1 MIALYFAPL
10 ARQLSS
16 QRGRELRGYVATF
29 SSMLYRRAR
38 GATCLLL
45 VASLACTDAYVVNGV
60 PRATVLAARSSPPLA
75 QCPAPPARGML
86 LAVASPA
93 AMRGLDLIASG
104 LKLGWRLGLAAA
116 ATMLLTRVALA
127 ALDSPPVA
135 AAVSR
140 VLRRVASLTVRL
152 AEAAAARHYRLVQNE
167 TPPSPAASVRSPAA
181 NTIQSPA
188 ATSARSTATAQPPA
202 TKVTIRRRPS
212 DGSAPAAGVPGSSEA
227 ALLNEIG
234 QMRVK
239 QIKQELDE
247 LGVPHA
253 DAVEK
258 SELVDRLV
266 RARKA
271 AAVGARTA
279 ATPANPPAAPAAPPP
294 PPSTSAASGAPY
306 RFGLEDMA
314 DLPEGVLPENVS
326 KESALEA
333 MNQLM
338 NDPKGFELLME
349 LQSNPRVMQAAMEM
363 STGGEAAA
371 QKYAKDPEV
380 QRYMERVQ
388 QLMGLE
394 GN

>member
-1 MIALYFAPL
+1 
-10 ARQLSS
+10 
-16 QRGRELRGYVATF
+16 
-29 SSMLYRRAR
+29 
-38 GATCLLL
+38 
-45 VASLACTDAYVVNGV
+45 
-60 PRATVLAARSSPPLA
+60 
-75 QCPAPPARGML
+75 
-86 LAVASPA
+86 
-93 AMRGLDLIASG
+93 
-104 LKLGWRLGLAAA
+104 
-116 ATMLLTRVALA
+116 
-127 ALDSPPVA
+127 
-135 AAVSR
+135 
-140 VLRRVASLTVRL
+140 
-152 AEAAAARHYRLVQNE
+152 
-167 TPPSPAASVRSPAA
+167 
-181 NTIQSPA
+181 
-188 ATSARSTATAQPPA
+188 
-202 TKVTIRRRPS
+202 
-212 DGSAPAAGVPGSSEA
+212 
-227 ALLNEIG
+227 
-234 QMRVK
+234 MRVK

-271 AAVGARTA
+271 VGARDG
-279 ATPANPPAAPAAPPP
+279 ATPANPPAAPAAPAAPPP

>member
-1 MIALYFAPL
+1 
-10 ARQLSS
+10 
-16 QRGRELRGYVATF
+16 
-29 SSMLYRRAR
+29 
-38 GATCLLL
+38 
-45 VASLACTDAYVVNGV
+45 
-60 PRATVLAARSSPPLA
+60 
-75 QCPAPPARGML
+75 
-86 LAVASPA
+86 
-93 AMRGLDLIASG
+93 
-104 LKLGWRLGLAAA
+104 
-116 ATMLLTRVALA
+116 
-127 ALDSPPVA
+127 
-135 AAVSR
+135 
-140 VLRRVASLTVRL
+140 
-152 AEAAAARHYRLVQNE
+152 
-167 TPPSPAASVRSPAA
+167 
-181 NTIQSPA
+181 
-188 ATSARSTATAQPPA
+188 
-202 TKVTIRRRPS
+202 
-212 DGSAPAAGVPGSSEA
+212 VPGSSEA

-271 AAVGARTA
+271 VGARDGAIAVGSRTA

-371 QKYAKDPEV
+371 QKYPKTRRFSATWRGCSSSWATRASEPPAGTLRSRTRQSPASTAV
-380 QRYMERVQ
+380 PGRTAGRRRGFVSAA
-388 QLMGLE
+388 E
-394 GN
+394 GRSSAS

>member
-1 MIALYFAPL
+1 
-10 ARQLSS
+10 
-16 QRGRELRGYVATF
+16 
-29 SSMLYRRAR
+29 
-38 GATCLLL
+38 
-45 VASLACTDAYVVNGV
+45 
-60 PRATVLAARSSPPLA
+60 
-75 QCPAPPARGML
+75 
-86 LAVASPA
+86 
-93 AMRGLDLIASG
+93 
-104 LKLGWRLGLAAA
+104 
-116 ATMLLTRVALA
+116 
-127 ALDSPPVA
+127 
-135 AAVSR
+135 
-140 VLRRVASLTVRL
+140 
-152 AEAAAARHYRLVQNE
+152 
-167 TPPSPAASVRSPAA
+167 
-181 NTIQSPA
+181 
-188 ATSARSTATAQPPA
+188 
-202 TKVTIRRRPS
+202 
-212 DGSAPAAGVPGSSEA
+212 
-227 ALLNEIG
+227 
-234 QMRVK
+234 MRVK

-271 AAVGARTA
+271 VGSRTA
-279 ATPANPPAAPAAPPP
+279 ATPANPPAAPAAPAAPPP

>member
-1 MIALYFAPL
+1 M
-10 ARQLSS
+10 SH
-16 QRGRELRGYVATF
+16 
-29 SSMLYRRAR
+29 RRA

-140 VLRRVASLTVRL
+140 VLRRVASSTVRL

-181 NTIQSPA
+181 STIQSPA

-239 QIKQELDE
+239 QIKQELNE

-271 AAVGARTA
+271 VGSRTA
-279 ATPANPPAAPAAPPP
+279 ATPANPPAAPAAPAAPPP

>member
-1 MIALYFAPL
+1 MV
-10 ARQLSS
+10 S
-16 QRGRELRGYVATF
+16 QR
-29 SSMLYRRAR
+29 RAG
-38 GATCLLL
+38 GATILLL
-45 VASLACTDAYVVNGV
+45 VASLARTDAFVVNGV
-60 PRATVLAARSSPPLA
+60 PHATVLAARSSPPFA

-116 ATMLLTRVALA
+116 ATMLLTRAALA

-140 VLRRVASLTVRL
+140 VLRRVASLTVGL

-181 NTIQSPA
+181 STIQSPS

-202 TKVTIRRRPS
+202 TKVTIRRRPT
-212 DGSAPAAGVPGSSEA
+212 DGSAPATAGSTPAAGSTPVAGSAPSAGVPGSSEA
-227 ALLNEIG
+227 DLLNEIG

-239 QIKQELDE
+239 QIKQALDE
-247 LGVPHA
+247 LSVPHA

-258 SELVDRLV
+258 SELVERLV

-271 AAVGARTA
+271 AAAGTRTA
-279 ATPANPPAAPAAPPP
+279 ASPATPPAAPRAPPPP

-306 RFGLEDMA
+306 RFGLDDMA
-314 DLPEGVLPENVS
+314 DLPDGVLPENVS

-338 NDPKGFELLME
+338 SDPKGLELMME

-371 QKYAKDPEV
+371 QKYANDPEV
-380 QRYMERVQ
+380 QRYIERVQ
-388 QLMGLE
+388 RLMGFE

>member
-1 MIALYFAPL
+1 
-10 ARQLSS
+10 
-16 QRGRELRGYVATF
+16 
-29 SSMLYRRAR
+29 
-38 GATCLLL
+38 
-45 VASLACTDAYVVNGV
+45 
-60 PRATVLAARSSPPLA
+60 
-75 QCPAPPARGML
+75 
-86 LAVASPA
+86 
-93 AMRGLDLIASG
+93 
-104 LKLGWRLGLAAA
+104 
-116 ATMLLTRVALA
+116 
-127 ALDSPPVA
+127 
-135 AAVSR
+135 
-140 VLRRVASLTVRL
+140 
-152 AEAAAARHYRLVQNE
+152 
-167 TPPSPAASVRSPAA
+167 
-181 NTIQSPA
+181 
-188 ATSARSTATAQPPA
+188 
-202 TKVTIRRRPS
+202 
-212 DGSAPAAGVPGSSEA
+212 
-227 ALLNEIG
+227 
-234 QMRVK
+234 MRVK

-271 AAVGARTA
+271 VGARDGAIAVGARTA

>member
-1 MIALYFAPL
+1 M
-10 ARQLSS
+10 SH
-16 QRGRELRGYVATF
+16 
-29 SSMLYRRAR
+29 RRAL
-38 GATCLLL
+38 ATCLLL

-60 PRATVLAARSSPPLA
+60 PRATVLAARTSPPLA

-135 AAVSR
+135 AADSR
-140 VLRRVASLTVRL
+140 VLRRVASSTVRL

-181 NTIQSPA
+181 STIQSPA

-271 AAVGARTA
+271 VGARTA

-338 NDPKGFELLME
+338 SDPKGFELLME

-380 QRYMERVQ
+380 
-388 QLMGLE
+388 
-394 GN
+394 